1 MTTKR
6 HEDIRFIDQVR
17 LLSSLDMIQLPHA
30 HGIVQ
35 LDMAM
40 GGGAVIGGIVIESIS
55 LASVGS
61 LGGASVTTGLMPAII
76 SLSLHRRS
84 AAAERNGA

>member
-40 GGGAVIGGIVIESIS
+40 GGGG
-55 LASVGS
+55 
-61 LGGASVTTGLMPAII
+61 P
-76 SLSLHRRS
+76 
-84 AAAERNGA
+84 

>member
-40 GGGAVIGGIVIESIS
+40 GGAVIGGIVIESIS